1 MNNIENTLQ
10 PTPREAVSSTAD
22 KILCLALDIG
32 EGILRSGGEINRVEN
47 TIERVCRA
55 YGAKHVEVFTI
66 NSLIVAAMRLEDESY
81 SNQIRRVISEST
93 NLCRLERLNAL
104 SRKICREKTP
114 IDEALALVKETK
126 DAKPYSAIISLLGA
140 MLGAAA
146 FTIFFGG
153 NVFDALSAAIIG
165 MIIRLIDINRPS
177 YLNKMASTVICSFIG
192 GMLSYL
198 ITIVGLGSNV
208 DMIMI
213 GTIMLLAPG
222 AYFGYALRDLL
233 FGDFLAGSLKVVQ
246 AILLA
251 AMIALGFSLSILIM
265 GGTAL

>member
-1 MNNIENTLQ
+1 MDKIEKALT
-10 PTPREAVSSTAD
+10 PTSPADIRTMAD

-66 NSLIVAAMRLEDESY
+66 NSLIVAALRLEDDSY
-81 SNQIRRVISEST
+81 SNQIRRVAGEQT
-93 NLCRLERLNAL
+93 NLSKLERLNAL
-104 SRKICREKTP
+104 SRRICREVTP
-114 IDEALALVKETK
+114 IDEALALVKQAK
-126 DAKPYSAIISLLGA
+126 DIKPYADVILLIGA

-146 FTIFFGG
+146 FTVYFGG
-153 NVFDALSAAIIG
+153 NWLDAIATALIG
-165 MIIRLIDINRPS
+165 IVIKLIDMKRPS
-177 YLNKMASTVICSFIG
+177 YMNKMASTVICSFIG

-198 ITIVGLGSNV
+198 ITMVGLGNNV

-233 FGDFLAGSLKVVQ
+233 FGDFLAGSLKVIQ
-246 AILLA
+246 ALLLA
-251 AMIALGFSLSILIM
+251 AMIALGFSLSILLM
-265 GGTAL
+265 GGVTL

>member
-1 MNNIENTLQ
+1 MNNIENTLN
-10 PTPREAVSSTAD
+10 PTPPSAINSVAD

-32 EGILRSGGEINRVEN
+32 EGILLSGGEINRVEN
-47 TIERVCRA
+47 TIERVCHA
-55 YGAKHVEVFTI
+55 YGAKHSEVFTI
-66 NSLIVAAMRLEDESY
+66 NSLIVAAVRLEDGSY
-81 SNQIRRVISEST
+81 SNQIRRVTGEST
-93 NLCRLERLNAL
+93 NLCRLESLNAL

-114 IDEALALVKETK
+114 IDEALALVKKTK
-126 DAKPYSAIISLLGA
+126 NEKPYPAVFYLIGA

-146 FTIFFGG
+146 FAIYFGG
-153 NVFDALSAAIIG
+153 NWLDAIAAALIG
-165 MIIRLIDINRPS
+165 IVIKMIDSKRPS
-177 YLNKMASTVICSFIG
+177 YINKMASTVICSFIG

-198 ITIVGLGSNV
+198 ITMLGLGNNV
-208 DMIMI
+208 DIIMI

-233 FGDFLAGSLKVVQ
+233 FGDFLAGSLKIIQ

-265 GGTAL
+265 GGAML